1 MNAYL
6 VSHNG
11 MGDNLYM
18 VGALIFLLKYYDKI
32 FFLCKNKYYSNIKLL
47 FSENLNIICVPF
59 DETDEYNNITMIIN
73 KNYND
78 NDIFIC
84 GIHKRYLKSKITNYK
99 FLNNEQIDKKYT
111 IDFDTLTTNNY
122 SFIENFYKDINL
134 NLTHFYENFYLHS
147 TKESLEL
154 YDSVKKYNIIFI
166 QLTCSDGIQ
175 LNINNLLEKYLYDTN
190 TILICNDCNLY
201 DIDNKNNNINIA
213 KKYNLCK
220 NFIFNIII
228 NYNDLIKNSDEI
240 YIIDSCFIGIVLPY
254 LKTKQLK
261 ATKVKIILRNSV
273 DNIIL

>member
-18 VGALIFLLKYYDKI
+18 VGALLFLLKYYDKI
-32 FFLCKNKYYSNIKLL
+32 YFLCKSKYYSNIKLL

-59 DETDEYNNITMIIN
+59 DENDEYNNIRIIIN
-73 KNYND
+73 NNYND

-84 GIHKRYLKSKITNYK
+84 GSHKRYLKSKITNNK
-99 FLNNEQIDKKYT
+99 FLNIEQIDKKYT
-111 IDFDTLTTNNY
+111 IDFDTLTTHNY

-166 QLTCSDGIQ
+166 QLTCSDGIK
-175 LNINNLLEKYLYDTN
+175 LNINNLLEKYLHDKN

-201 DIDNKNNNINIA
+201 DIDKKNINIEE
-213 KKYNLCK
+213 KYNLCK
-220 NFIFNIII
+220 NFIFNKII

-261 ATKVKIILRNSV
+261 AKKVKIILRNNV
-273 DNIIL
+273 NNIIL